1 MNVALSGPDN
11 KCYRVTG
18 TTLDRGW
25 EAIAP
30 AA

>member
-1 MNVALSGPDN
+1 VNVTLNGPDN

-25 EAIAP
+25 DNDC
-30 AA
+30 